1 MKNKALSTFLLSA
14 ASMGVSPAMANSPA
28 PRTYDPSAVAQVLLE
43 KIEPG
48 RQHIFFN
55 TRERGRSLS
64 FLCLGNILGEPITV
78 RDQSGQNAFSG
89 TFTPDIIKFIQNPQT
104 KDPDGQKRIK
114 SLLEQRSDLA
124 YLEYATTSAPDAKKI
139 TAYFQQAY
147 QHTPH
152 DVFARGT
159 GLRDGSL
166 LTSILIDES
175 VMKKFITDNEDRIK
189 TIQAQWTQAGFGHYA
204 YSRCGPESPARRP

>member
-1 MKNKALSTFLLSA
+1 
-14 ASMGVSPAMANSPA
+14 
-28 PRTYDPSAVAQVLLE
+28 
-43 KIEPG
+43 
-48 RQHIFFN
+48 
-55 TRERGRSLS
+55 
-64 FLCLGNILGEPITV
+64 V

-89 TFTPDIIKFIQNPQT
+89 AFTPDIIKFIQNPQT
-104 KDPDGQKRIK
+104 KDPEGQRKMR

-124 YLEYATTSAPDAKKI
+124 YLEYATTGAPDAKKI

-175 VMKKFITDNEDRIK
+175 VMKKFIADNESRIK
-189 TIQAQWTQAGFGHYA
+189 TIQAQWTQTGFAHYG
-204 YSRCGPESPARRP
+204 YSRCGPEATAKP